1 MSKKDI
7 LKKEIKRIIKETF
20 FVEEEML
27 SERKWCKKKQLGQLC
42 SRHTNDKRYGTLVW
56 TNTKNGCECKGG
68 GQTAAWKHTPGSNTG
83 GGKGIDNTLN
93 LKGPL
98 NESYYCNGA
107 GQNATTHPGCR
118 QIGRNCIN
126 WREDPAVAGTMG
138 YSQAADA
145 WECVPNVLN
154 VAQGG
159 DPLSADDLTPSRDF
173 DSGTRKP
180 TKGRQLPKLAARNMV
195 RETFKNILDEPTM
208 DTPSADRPNGVYH
221 CYECRDAGGWFSK
234 SKCYHTSTAITYGTG
249 RPGYCLHQGE
259 CQEQGC
265 SGGEGEMRSM
275 DMEPSLDYMMNE
287 SAANVFCEREG
298 LDDEEVTNFRL
309 TPIGENGKR
318 LKTINIDKNH
328 EAIRGLD
335 LTKASKVKQ
344 LTKGKNN
351 VREVEDA
358 PRDLTPQTGKFF
370 CCWLR
375 GGCCEWTRILPVSSV
390 ATYGYS
396 VTHYELGWD
405 ACCGNSGKGRCC

>member
-1 MSKKDI
+1 MSKKEN

-27 SERKWCKKKQLGQLC
+27 SERKWCKKKRLGQLC

-56 TNTKNGCECKGG
+56 TNTKNGCECKGK

-107 GQNATTHPGCR
+107 GQNATSHPGCR
-118 QIGRNCIN
+118 KIGRNCIN

-159 DPLSADDLTPSRDF
+159 GPLSADDLTPSRDF

-234 SKCYHTSTAITYGTG
+234 SKCHHTSTAITYGTG
-249 RPGYCLHQGE
+249 RPGYCPTKGE
-259 CQEQGC
+259 CEGQGC
-265 SGGEGEMRSM
+265 SGGEKTMRSM

-287 SAANVFCEREG
+287 ATANIVCEREG
-298 LDDEEVTNFRL
+298 QDHDGDITNFKI
-309 TPIGENGKR
+309 TPADGG
-318 LKTINIDKNH
+318 KTINVDQNH
-328 EAIRGLD
+328 ELYQNIIRQISNSNG
-335 LTKASKVKQ
+335 KIVKQ
-344 LTKGKNN
+344 LTKGQDSSKGNRLN
-351 VREVEDA
+351 EG
-358 PRDLTPQTGKFF
+358 PF
-370 CCWLR
+370 CCWFR
-375 GGCCEWTRILPVSSV
+375 GGCCEWTHYLNL
-390 ATYGYS
+390 GYQDRAQYWE
-396 VTHYELGWD
+396 VRYP
-405 ACCGNSGKGRCC
+405 ACCGNSSKGRCC